1 MLDRPRYEEWLER
14 AAGGEIVGVLR
25 REDIAPLAEKC
36 MELGVGALLLK
47 CGAPG
52 LYYKTGSVA
61 MMEKLHDLVGIDASD
76 WADRE
81 GFENSFLP
89 EKVLSGT
96 GAGDTT
102 IAAFLT
108 AMLEGYP
115 FERCIQ
121 LAAAEGA
128 SCVEAYGALGGIR
141 PLEELEK
148 RIDSGWEKGSGLK
161 HL

>member
-1 MLDRPRYEEWLER
+1 
-14 AAGGEIVGVLR
+14 
-25 REDIAPLAEKC
+25 

-52 LYYKTGSVA
+52 LYYKTGPTA
-61 MMEKLHDLVGIDASD
+61 KMEKLHNLTGINASD

-108 AMLEGYP
+108 SMLEGYS

-128 SCVEAYGALGGIR
+128 SCVEAYGALEGIR
-141 PLEELEK
+141 SLDELTK
-148 RIDSGWEKGSGLK
+148 RIDNGWAKGDGLK
-161 HL
+161 R